1 MRWLM
6 DCLRW
11 IAKSL
16 AAAGCAH
23 ERQNALDNAE
33 RKAQDQCEVTNLRYH
48 LISPLLTYREALY
61 QSLARS
67 SASSNVNGRAAAGEG
82 AAQFVLCRCSESN
95 GTEQLRSAK
104 NNVP

>member
-1 MRWLM
+1 MRWLQPRH
-6 DCLRW
+6 CHERT
-11 IAKSL
+11 

-48 LISPLLTYREALY
+48 LISPLLTYREVLY

-67 SASSNVNGRAAAGEG
+67 SASSNVNGRAFYG
-82 AAQFVLCRCSESN
+82 VR
-95 GTEQLRSAK
+95 RW
-104 NNVP
+104 